1 MWKVPAA
8 TSVSFLAS
16 FLETCVA
23 TFTERW
29 LEMPRHEALL
39 KLRPPPASCAS
50 NSTFVSLL
58 SNESW
63 VPGALCLLKAMAA
76 VRSRCPLLLVV
87 DDVTTRGSQR
97 AIPESALAT
106 LRSAF
111 GSGSVMPLSRMSERI
126 SQHEASSRASAA
138 ALGRRL
144 KQEAHPSG
152 WVQNTHGKL
161 LLFALP
167 GFRRAAFLDLDMVRR
182 PCGVGS

>member
-1 MWKVPAA
+1 M
-8 TSVSFLAS
+8 
-16 FLETCVA
+16 
-23 TFTERW
+23 
-29 LEMPRHEALL
+29 L

-63 VPGALCLLKAMAA
+63 VPGALCLLKALAA

-87 DDVTTRGSQR
+87 DDVTSRGSQR

-106 LRSAF
+106 LRSSF
-111 GSGSVMPLSRMSERI
+111 GSASVMPLSRMTERI
-126 SQHEASSRASAA
+126 SQHEARTSA

-182 PCGVGS
+182 PCGVWVPTATTALGSPMPALVRCAGCR

>member
-1 MWKVPAA
+1 
-8 TSVSFLAS
+8 
-16 FLETCVA
+16 
-23 TFTERW
+23 
-29 LEMPRHEALL
+29 MPRHEAML

-97 AIPESALAT
+97 TIPESALAT

-126 SQHEASSRASAA
+126 SQHEARAPAA

-167 GFRRAAFLDLDMVRR
+167 GFRRAAFLDLDMVRH
-182 PCGVGS
+182 PFESGSLSHRL

>member
-1 MWKVPAA
+1 
-8 TSVSFLAS
+8 
-16 FLETCVA
+16 
-23 TFTERW
+23 
-29 LEMPRHEALL
+29 MPRHDGML

-87 DDVTTRGSQR
+87 DDVTNRGTQR

-111 GSGSVMPLSRMSERI
+111 GTGSVMPLSRMTERI
-126 SQHEASSRASAA
+126 SQHEARAT
-138 ALGRRL
+138 LGRRL

-182 PCGVGS
+182 PYAAPEERVPPPPLPSCSPMPTPVLCAGRR